1 MNEYADLEISLH
13 RHDRGAYLDSSPSTA
28 AEDGVVRPTYAV
40 EFRYNHPESDTDVRL
55 GQGKLALAQFDFAKL
70 RAQAFDAANYGQTLT
85 ACLFSDEG
93 VKTAFAEARAT
104 AEGSDLPLRV
114 RLLIGPTA
122 PELHGLRWETLRDPR
137 DGSPIW
143 TGESLLFSR
152 YLSSLDWRPVRLKPK
167 GDLRALVVVANPA
180 NLADYGLAAI
190 DVEGEIERARQAL
203 GSIGVTRLPAG
214 PGAPRATLN
223 NLLSCLKEGGGRSS
237 SGAEAH
243 DILYLVCHGAL
254 IKDEPWLWLED
265 DEGKV
270 ARTAGSELVLQIK
283 KQVQQPR
290 LVVLGSCESAAAGIG
305 EALAGLGPRLAEA
318 GVPAVLAM
326 QGKIALETLAQFMPV
341 FFEELQVDGQIDR
354 AMAVARGAARGRV
367 DAWMPALYMRLKSGR
382 IWYVPGFGD
391 DRKFEKWPALTR
403 SIKRGQCT
411 PILGPGL
418 VEPLLG
424 SLSEIAQRWAE
435 TYHYPMAPHERE
447 SLPQVAQYLAINQDR
462 GFPVD
467 ELVEYLKREIRLR
480 YTSELPEGLRQGA
493 GRRDPTTGELV
504 PEDMAPPAAQ
514 IDELIEKVGAGRR
527 KRDPREPHKVLA
539 SLPLPIF
546 ITTNLDNLLVAALKE
561 AGKDPQLVLCPWNDY
576 VEQAETIY
584 DREPEYHPS
593 PDRPLVYHLFG
604 RFSEPDSVVLTE
616 DDYFK
621 FLIGVTSNKDLIP
634 PVVRRALSDTALLFL
649 GFQMDDWNFRV
660 LFHSILSQQ
669 GGRRDRYA
677 HIAAQIVPEEGRIL
691 EPERAR
697 SYLENY
703 FSRGADISIYWGSAD
718 DFVEELLKRWTESRS
733 A

>member
-1 MNEYADLEISLH
+1 MNEYAELEISLH
-13 RHDRGAYLDSSPSTA
+13 RHDSG
-28 AEDGVVRPTYAV
+28 TYAL
-40 EFRYNHPESDTDVRL
+40 EFRYSQPESDADVRL
-55 GQGKLALAQFDFAKL
+55 GQGKPALAEFDFAKL
-70 RAQAFDAANYGQTLT
+70 RSQAFDAAAYGQTLT
-85 ACLFSDEG
+85 ASLFADPA
-93 VKTAFAEARAT
+93 VQVAFGQARAS
-104 AEGSDLPLRV
+104 AGSLDLPLRL

-122 PELHGLRWETLRDPR
+122 PELHALRWENLRDPQ
-137 DGSPIW
+137 DGSPLCTSEGI
-143 TGESLLFSR
+143 LFSR
-152 YLSSLDWRPVRLKPK
+152 YLSSLDWRPVRLRPK
-167 GDLRALVVVANPA
+167 GDLRALVMVANPA
-180 NLADYGLAAI
+180 NLGDYGLAAI
-190 DVEGEIERARQAL
+190 DAAGELSRARAAL
-203 GSIGVTRLPAG
+203 GEIGVTQLPEG
-214 PGAPRATLN
+214 PGSPRATLN
-223 NLLSCLKEGGGRSS
+223 NLTGCLKDGGM
-237 SGAEAH
+237 

-254 IKDEPWLWLED
+254 VKDEPWLWLED

-270 ARTAGSELVLQIK
+270 ARTAGSELVLRMK
-283 KQVQQPR
+283 ELVQRPR
-290 LVVLGSCESAAAGIG
+290 LVVLGSCESAAAGAG

-326 QGKIALETLAQFMPV
+326 QGKIALETLEQFMPV
-341 FFEELQVDGQIDR
+341 FFEELQRDGQIDR
-354 AMAVARGAARGRV
+354 AMAAARGAVRSRV

-391 DRKFEKWPALTR
+391 DRKGFEKWPALTR

-424 SLSEIAQRWAE
+424 SLREMAQRWAE
-435 TYHYPMAPHERE
+435 NYHYPMAPHERE

-467 ELVEYLKREIRLR
+467 ELEEYLKREIRTR
-480 YTSELPEGLRQGA
+480 YAADLPEDLRQGQ
-493 GRRDPTTGELV
+493 
-504 PEDMAPPAAQ
+504 AQ
-514 IDELIEKVGAGRR
+514 IDELIDEVGARR
-527 KRDPREPHKVLA
+527 RERDALDPHKVLA
-539 SLPLPIF
+539 GLPLPIF
-546 ITTNLDNLLVAALKE
+546 ITTNLDSLLVSALKE
-561 AGKDPQLVLCPWNDY
+561 AGKDPQVVLCPWNEY

-584 DREPEYHPS
+584 DQEPDYHPS
-593 PDRPLVYHLFG
+593 PERPLVYHLFG

-677 HIAAQIVPEEGRIL
+677 HIAAQIEPEEGRIL
-691 EPERAR
+691 EPDRAR

-703 FSRGADISIYWGSAD
+703 FSRGADISLYWGSAE
-718 DFVEELLKRWTESRS
+718 DFVKELFRRQ
-733 A
+733 AG